1 MTYLQGF
8 CESQGEN
15 QPVKTDESSVI
26 FSQIP
31 LPVPKAKTA
40 LFRGLFFFVNVSPF
54 LPCYNF
60 IQCKGMR
67 CASPNCDR
75 CYGSRNSLLA
85 PDFTV
90 DFCFAKIAAA
100 TNPVSLRETGSLIP
114 LPTPK
119 IKNNRNQMVA
129 VVLEWE
135 SHFCLIITLCCVKG
149 YSAFHIFSTADAV
162 PEKIVHSRPHSRFF
176 LCKNRCCDEPC
187 FAARNRFVNSFTR
200 PKSKNSPLSRTV
212 FVFWGG

>member
-26 FSQIP
+26 FSQ
-31 LPVPKAKTA
+31 
-40 LFRGLFFFVNVSPF
+40 
-54 LPCYNF
+54 
-60 IQCKGMR
+60 
-67 CASPNCDR
+67 
-75 CYGSRNSLLA
+75 
-85 PDFTV
+85 
-90 DFCFAKIAAA
+90 
-100 TNPVSLRETGSLIP
+100 IP

-162 PEKIVHSRPHSRFF
+162 PEKIVHSRLHSRFL

-212 FVFWGG
+212 FFSSMFPFLPCYNFI